1 MRRYSKKRE
10 QNNLTAEFADEFVEI
25 EDGYLATE
33 IAGGKMVKRISETQ
47 EMLVGD
53 KLSL

>member
-10 QNNLTAEFADEFVEI
+10 QNNLSVEFSDEFVEI
-25 EDGYLATE
+25 EDGYLVTE
-33 IAGGKMVKRISETQ
+33 IAGGKMARKIDETQ
-47 EMLVGD
+47 KMLVGD